1 VPVHRPRIS
10 DYVIT
15 TLATHGGRTAVS
27 AKGRS
32 IMLLAHAALLSEARS
47 YIAALAD
54 NAQTAEASSAYDLAL
69 IELDWVHGEDAFALD
84 STSPTVD
91 RDVLLALAT
100 SAVERLTTY
109 GVDELYTEL
118 LLASL
123 EDARTL
129 DMP

>member
-1 VPVHRPRIS
+1 
-10 DYVIT
+10 
-15 TLATHGGRTAVS
+15 
-27 AKGRS
+27 
-32 IMLLAHAALLSEARS
+32 MLLTHAALLSEARS

-54 NAQTAEASSAYDLAL
+54 NARTAEASSAYDLAL
-69 IELDWVHGEDAFALD
+69 IELDWVHGDDAFALD

-91 RDVLLALAT
+91 RDVMLALAT
-100 SAVERLTTY
+100 CAVERLTTY
-109 GVDELYTEL
+109 GVDELHTEI

>member
-1 VPVHRPRIS
+1 
-10 DYVIT
+10 
-15 TLATHGGRTAVS
+15 
-27 AKGRS
+27 
-32 IMLLAHAALLSEARS
+32 MLLTHSALLSAARS

-54 NAQTAEASSAYDLAL
+54 NARTVEASCAYDLAL
-69 IELDWVHGEDAFALD
+69 IELDWIHGDDAPALD
-84 STSPTVD
+84 AASPSVD
-91 RDVLLALAT
+91 REVLMACAT

-109 GVDELYTEL
+109 GVDPLHTEL